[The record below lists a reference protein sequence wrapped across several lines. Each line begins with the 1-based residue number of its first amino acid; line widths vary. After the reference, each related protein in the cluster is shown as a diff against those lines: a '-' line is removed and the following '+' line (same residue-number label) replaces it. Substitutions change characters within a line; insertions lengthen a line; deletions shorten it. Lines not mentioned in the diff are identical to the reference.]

1 MLPSVDIEN
10 RLITTIQEFVAD
22 WGVTSEIDSTTT
34 LVADLEFDSIDII
47 QLFVAIETTFEK
59 RNLGFQDLLIKD
71 GRYVDDL
78 SVREISE
85 FLKAGPIAA

>member
-1 MLPSVDIEN
+1 MLQTVDIEN
-10 RLITTIQEFVAD
+10 RLIATLQEFVSD
-22 WGVTSEIDSTTT
+22 WGVTSEIDSSTT

-59 RNLGFQDLLIKD
+59 RNLGFQDLLIRD

-78 SVREISE
+78 SVGTISE
-85 FLKAGPIAA
+85 FLKTGSIPA

>member
-1 MLPSVDIEN
+1 MLQSVDIEN
-10 RLITTIQEFVAD
+10 RLITTLQEFVSD
-22 WGVTSEIDSTTT
+22 WGVTTEIDSTTT

>member
-1 MLPSVDIEN
+1 MLQSVDIEN
-10 RLITTIQEFVAD
+10 RLITTIQEFVSD